1 MILEACIM
9 RCVSGPAT
17 ARGGAQVNLKDGDL
31 RYKDI
36 TALLASG
43 NPPHGHSVSKTISF
57 RRSRAFRLN
66 SGEESIG

>member
-36 TALLASG
+36 TALLA
-43 NPPHGHSVSKTISF
+43 PHGHSVSKTISF